1 MKNILNTFDKC
12 KIINADVLKITAV
25 ITMLVDH
32 IGAGIFLRMIQAG
45 IYPFGMDFE
54 GAKNLYYTTRHIGRQ
69 AFPIYCF
76 LLVQGLIHTKNIYKY
91 LLNLG
96 IFGII
101 SEIPFDIALKVKDDV
116 TSTNILQMLNQNA
129 EIVYK
134 SCNVYFTL
142 LIGLAVIWVMKQ
154 VEERLLFET
163 PDSPLG
169 FTAKNP
175 FYMIPYFLPAV
186 AGAAFAYV
194 VDTDYDFWGITL
206 IAILFVFRKNQLI
219 ASLLGYIFLMN
230 LASERWA
237 IFAFILII
245 FYNGERGAISRKF
258 KYAFYAFYPLH
269 LIAIYLIRL
278 KIMG

>member
-25 ITMLVDH
+25 VTMLIDH

-45 IYPFGMDFE
+45 IYPFGLDFE
-54 GAKNLYYTTRHIGRQ
+54 RAKTLYYATRHIGRQ

-76 LLVQGLIHTKNIYKY
+76 LLVQGLIHTRNIFKY
-91 LLNLG
+91 MLSLG
-96 IFGII
+96 IFGIL
-101 SEIPFDIALKVKDDV
+101 SEIPFDIALKVKADV
-116 TSTNILQMLNQNA
+116 TSTQIVHLLNENA

-142 LIGLAVIWVMKQ
+142 FIGLAVIWMMKQ
-154 VEERLLFET
+154 IEDRLFTED
-163 PDSPLG
+163 PFSPLG

-175 FYMIPYFLPAV
+175 LYMIPYFIPAV

-206 IAILFVFRKNQLI
+206 IAILFVFRKNQII
-219 ASLLGYIFLMN
+219 ASVLGYLFLMN
-230 LASERWA
+230 LESERWA
-237 IFAFILII
+237 AFAFILIL
-245 FYNGERGAISRKF
+245 FYNGKRGVISNKF
-258 KYAFYAFYPLH
+258 KYAFYAFYPVH
-269 LIAIYLIRL
+269 LIGIYLVRL
-278 KIMG
+278 MIMG